1 VIWDIVFYLTAT
13 IMLISSAALLFVREP
28 MHAALYLIASLIALA
43 LVFYLLGSPFVAVM
57 QIILYVGAIMVLF
70 VFLIMM
76 LGPQARV
83 RLDARFRR
91 GFWWPILLLAILAQE
106 GALLLAVRSS
116 TAVTDKAIVMIGP
129 KAVGQALFTDYL
141 LMVQVAALLLLAALA
156 AVLYFGRKAAR

>member
-1 VIWDIVFYLTAT
+1 MIWDIVFYLTAT
-13 IMLISSAALLFVREP
+13 IMLMSAAALLFVREP

-43 LVFYLLGSPFVAVM
+43 LLFYLLGSPFVAIM

-76 LGPQARV
+76 LGPEARV
-83 RLDARFRR
+83 RFDARFRR

-106 GALLLAVRSS
+106 GAFLLAIRS

-141 LMVQVAALLLLAALA
+141 LLVQVTALLLLAALA
-156 AVLYFGRKAAR
+156 AVLYFGRKAGR